1 MPMPDKTFKLV
12 ELVGVS
18 EESVQL
24 AVRNAIKRA
33 SVSLKGLSWFEVTQI
48 RGLIADGDVSQFQ
61 VTLKVGFR
69 LLGEEDLR
77 DG

>member
-1 MPMPDKTFKLV
+1 MPDKTFKLV

-18 EESVQL
+18 EDSIQQ
-24 AVRNAIKRA
+24 AVRNAVKRA

-69 LLGEEDLR
+69 LLGEEDLKE
-77 DG
+77 D

>member
-1 MPMPDKTFKLV
+1 MMPDKTFKLV

-18 EESVQL
+18 DQSIQQ
-24 AVRNAIKRA
+24 AVRNAVKRA

-48 RGLIADGDVSQFQ
+48 RGQIADGDVSQFQ

-69 LLGEEDLR
+69 ILDDIAE
-77 DG
+77 